1 MKFLV
6 IDSVEFLQCACAMEI
21 PGELNDLTH
30 AIIGILI
37 RVHRI
42 LGPGLLESVC
52 RRCVAYEL
60 RQAGYEVDEERAV
73 PLVYG
78 DMHFDCAYRLDMIVN
93 DQVVLEIKSV
103 ERLEQVH
110 GSQVL
115 TYLRLTNAP
124 IGLLVNF
131 NSPVLKAG
139 LKRFVN
145 WSAVPPSEADSRVSE
160 LGNRVTRPFSVRPR
174 SL

>member
-60 RQAGYEVDEERAV
+60 RQAGYEVDEERAA

-78 DMHFDCAYRLDMIVN
+78 DMHFDCA
-93 DQVVLEIKSV
+93 
-103 ERLEQVH
+103 
-110 GSQVL
+110 
-115 TYLRLTNAP
+115 
-124 IGLLVNF
+124 GLLVNF